1 MNLKYETLTYTGN
14 ANQPSDFAGH
24 NGNIIWAIDG
34 ATPLW
39 ESVFTE
45 NDVAYALNVLHNA
58 LTNLDTSTFDE
69 FFTLQDFFTAGINK
83 ARTEI
88 TEQHPNFFDVNERYL
103 ITFSIAAA
111 RVQGDIVEY
120 LILGDNTLEYA
131 IKIDSA
137 IARSAITDTRI
148 APFKA
153 VNRALIA
160 NTEKVEGKRPEAL
173 AEERLEIYR
182 DARVVA
188 NQRGGYPIA
197 TFDLDSLE
205 YSIRGSF
212 YTSVQDYPFTVAVF
226 TNGFTSDFS
235 PLPNDLTVRYV
246 EGMKRLADSESG
258 YEAAVAYAVAS

>member
-1 MNLKYETLTYTGN
+1 MNLNYETLTHTGN
-14 ANQPSDFAGH
+14 ANQPSDFAGR
-24 NGNIIWAIDG
+24 NGNIIWVIDG

-39 ESVFTE
+39 ESIFTE
-45 NDVAYALNVLHNA
+45 NDVAYSLGILHDVLV
-58 LTNLDTSTFDE
+58 NLDTNKLGEGFA
-69 FFTLQDFFTAGINK
+69 LQDFFTAGISK
-83 ARTEI
+83 AREEI
-88 TEQHPNFFDVNERYL
+88 EAQYPNFFDVDDKHL
-103 ITFSIAAA
+103 VSFSIAAA
-111 RVQGDIVEY
+111 RVQEDIVDY

-131 IKIDSA
+131 IEIDST

-160 NTEKVEGKRPEAL
+160 NAEKVEGKRVEAL
-173 AEERLEIYR
+173 EEEKLEIYR
-182 DARVVA
+182 DARLVA

-197 TFDLDSLE
+197 TFGLDSLE

-212 YTSVQDYPFTVAVF
+212 YTSVRDYPFTVAVF

-246 EGMKRLADSESG
+246 EGMKRLSDSESG
-258 YEAAVAYAVAS
+258 YEAAVAYAVVS

>member
-1 MNLKYETLTYTGN
+1 MNLNYETLTYTGN

-45 NDVAYALNVLHNA
+45 NDVAYALGILHNA
-58 LTNLDTSTFDE
+58 LANLDTSTFDE
-69 FFTLQDFFTAGINK
+69 SFTLQDFFTAGINK
-83 ARTEI
+83 ARDEI
-88 TEQHPNFFDVNERYL
+88 TEQYPKFFDVNEKY
-103 ITFSIAAA
+103 IVTFSIAAA
-111 RVQGDIVEY
+111 RVQEDIVEY
-120 LILGDNTLEYA
+120 LILGDNALEYT

-197 TFDLDSLE
+197 TFDLKTLE

-212 YTSVQDYPFTVAVF
+212 YTSVHEHPFTVAVF

-235 PLPNDLTVRYV
+235 PLPDDLTIRYV
-246 EGMKRLADSESG
+246 EGMKRLADSEST
-258 YEAAVAYAVAS
+258 YEAAVAYAVVS